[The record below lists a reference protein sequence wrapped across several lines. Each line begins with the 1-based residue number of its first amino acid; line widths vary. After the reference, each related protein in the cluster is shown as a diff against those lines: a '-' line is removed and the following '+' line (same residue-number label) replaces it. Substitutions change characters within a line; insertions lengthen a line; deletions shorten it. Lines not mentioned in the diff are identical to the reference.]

1 MGLTDVSGEAWG
13 TQSRGAPGAE
23 GVDPLRGACSQPE
36 RSPGG
41 ELCFLLQAMKSR
53 GKQWEGA
60 ETTLLAG
67 IVGSWPSAALIL
79 GALGLLQL
87 VAHSRPPF
95 MSGTRSEDAGT
106 SPILSVGSTPP
117 LRRGGLA
124 WGRVHAGGS
133 GPEADRQTD
142 RQKRCPEGLA
152 SSPSTSSPDLR
163 KNRVP
168 FLFVGILW
176 KIPCCRLLSARCHP
190 SVHAPQPRGW
200 KQSLWEALPKDF
212 RGIPASSY

>member
-142 RQKRCPEGLA
+142 RRDVLRAWPAHRPPPPQTFGKIGCPSCLLA
-152 SSPSTSSPDLR
+152 FSG
-163 KNRVP
+163 K
-168 FLFVGILW
+168 F
-176 KIPCCRLLSARCHP
+176 
-190 SVHAPQPRGW
+190 HAAG
-200 KQSLWEALPKDF
+200 F
-212 RGIPASSY
+212 